1 MGLVLFAFQEV
12 TLNDVAAQATS
23 VPFTVGGGG
32 ANSIATSG
40 NDETISVGYARIEP
54 DDLNTTP
61 SGVAIF
67 GLRQGGVLISEA
79 GVPASAPI
87 LSGRIYAE
95 VNESLNTGL
104 AIANPNGQDAVIS
117 YYFSDE
123 TRDRFG
129 ENEMTIPAGGHISA
143 FLTETPF
150 NAVSPINGTFTF
162 SSNVA
167 VAAIALR
174 GLTNAR
180 SEFLMTTLPVSPLTA
195 RTNEIVYFPHFA
207 DGEGWITEVI
217 LVNPTDDA
225 MTGTVEFLGQG
236 SSIADAAP
244 VNVTI
249 NSQTAATFSYS
260 IPGRSSRRLQTA
272 GTNIP
277 VRVSSVRARPTEG
290 GMSPA
295 GLSVISFKVGS
306 TTTVEAGVPAAET
319 GQAFRVYAETSGTDP
334 SIQTGI
340 ALVNPAD
347 SSVSVL
353 YELLELDGTSTG
365 LTGAVSVAGN
375 GQTAQFLDQ
384 IAGLE
389 SLTTPFQGVLRVS
402 TTAGTGIAVV
412 GLRIR
417 YNARGEFLITT
428 TTPVDESAAE
438 VSSQLYFPHLADGGG
453 FTTQFILLGGTTGDA
468 REGNLQ
474 FFGGTGESLTLE
486 TSTTPE
492 PSSAEPVTVTWS
504 HDGTTW
510 TSASTPPDC
519 QNPLLLTPPAPVSLA
534 TGVIYPGQVR
544 GGHYKAHGGLG
555 FDPDD
560 PNVQVTAPM
569 DAVIVDGVRY
579 LQSGVVQYMF
589 DFINSCGIWHRLDH
603 LLELSPRFQ
612 ALADTLPEPA
622 ELDSRTTNFAPGL
635 TVSEGELLA
644 TQVGIPGVNIF
655 FDWGV
660 YDLRQ
665 MNESSMDPAWL
676 AAHPGEQA
684 PYAICWLDF
693 LSPEDQ
699 VIVNA
704 LPTGIEG
711 STSDYCD

>member
-260 IPGRSSRRLQTA
+260 IPGRSSRR
-272 GTNIP
+272 
-277 VRVSSVRARPTEG
+277 
-290 GMSPA
+290 
-295 GLSVISFKVGS
+295 
-306 TTTVEAGVPAAET
+306 
-319 GQAFRVYAETSGTDP
+319 
-334 SIQTGI
+334 
-340 ALVNPAD
+340 
-347 SSVSVL
+347 
-353 YELLELDGTSTG
+353 
-365 LTGAVSVAGN
+365 
-375 GQTAQFLDQ
+375 
-384 IAGLE
+384 
-389 SLTTPFQGVLRVS
+389 
-402 TTAGTGIAVV
+402 
-412 GLRIR
+412 
-417 YNARGEFLITT
+417 
-428 TTPVDESAAE
+428 
-438 VSSQLYFPHLADGGG
+438 
-453 FTTQFILLGGTTGDA
+453 
-468 REGNLQ
+468 
-474 FFGGTGESLTLE
+474 
-486 TSTTPE
+486 
-492 PSSAEPVTVTWS
+492 
-504 HDGTTW
+504 
-510 TSASTPPDC
+510 PPDSR
-519 QNPLLLTPPAPVSLA
+519 NKHPRPRKLGARA
-534 TGVIYPGQVR
+534 TDR
-544 GGHYKAHGGLG
+544 RRHE
-555 FDPDD
+555 
-560 PNVQVTAPM
+560 
-569 DAVIVDGVRY
+569 
-579 LQSGVVQYMF
+579 
-589 DFINSCGIWHRLDH
+589 SCGIVGDFFQGRIHNHRLKPACPQPKPDRPS
-603 LLELSPRFQ
+603 ESTQKRREQIRRFRR
-612 ALADTLPEPA
+612 A
-622 ELDSRTTNFAPGL
+622 SR
-635 TVSEGELLA
+635 
-644 TQVGIPGVNIF
+644 
-655 FDWGV
+655 W
-660 YDLRQ
+660 
-665 MNESSMDPAWL
+665 
-676 AAHPGEQA
+676 
-684 PYAICWLDF
+684 
-693 LSPEDQ
+693 
-699 VIVNA
+699 
-704 LPTGIEG
+704 
-711 STSDYCD
+711 